1 MQQKNPNPNMIKIPK
16 IVPPTS
22 SYGMGGSDA
31 ETVLIKINIENRINK
46 IITLFFLKI
55 ITNYTLLKIIY
66 MIYYFCFKKVKK
78 ENNFIILQNLKF
90 ILSPECSA
98 SSRRRPSSSHGR
110 HRQCTSPCPSSC
122 SRSLPEAHLSSA
134 AGISS
139 PRL

>member
-1 MQQKNPNPNMIKIPK
+1 MTVIFNLIKSSVGISEKELMYVDMPCGFIKKSKKNRNLDDYSFPLMQQKNPNPNMIKIPK

-31 ETVLIKINIENRINK
+31 ETLLIKINIENRINK

-78 ENNFIILQNLKF
+78 ENNFIILQN
-90 ILSPECSA
+90 
-98 SSRRRPSSSHGR
+98 
-110 HRQCTSPCPSSC
+110 
-122 SRSLPEAHLSSA
+122 
-134 AGISS
+134 
-139 PRL
+139 

>member
-1 MQQKNPNPNMIKIPK
+1 MFNLIKSSVGISEKELMYVDMLVVFIKKSKKNRNLDDYSFPLMQQKNPNPKMIKIPK

-31 ETVLIKINIENRINK
+31 ETLLIKINIENRINK

-78 ENNFIILQNLKF
+78 ENNFIILQN
-90 ILSPECSA
+90 
-98 SSRRRPSSSHGR
+98 
-110 HRQCTSPCPSSC
+110 
-122 SRSLPEAHLSSA
+122 
-134 AGISS
+134 
-139 PRL
+139 

>member
-31 ETVLIKINIENRINK
+31 ETLLIKINIENRINK

-78 ENNFIILQNLKF
+78 RIISLFSKIKF
-90 ILSPECSA
+90 SF
-98 SSRRRPSSSHGR
+98 
-110 HRQCTSPCPSSC
+110 
-122 SRSLPEAHLSSA
+122 
-134 AGISS
+134 
-139 PRL
+139 

>member
-1 MQQKNPNPNMIKIPK
+1 MTVIFNLIKSSVGISEKELMYVDMLVVFIKKSKKNRNLDDYSFPLMQQKNPNPNMIKIPK

-31 ETVLIKINIENRINK
+31 ETLLIKINIENRINK

-90 ILSPECSA
+90 ILSP
-98 SSRRRPSSSHGR
+98 
-110 HRQCTSPCPSSC
+110 
-122 SRSLPEAHLSSA
+122 
-134 AGISS
+134 
-139 PRL
+139 

>member
-22 SYGMGGSDA
+22 SDGMGGSDA
-31 ETVLIKINIENRINK
+31 ETLLIKINIENRINK

-78 ENNFIILQNLKF
+78 E
-90 ILSPECSA
+90 E
-98 SSRRRPSSSHGR
+98 
-110 HRQCTSPCPSSC
+110 
-122 SRSLPEAHLSSA
+122 
-134 AGISS
+134 
-139 PRL
+139 